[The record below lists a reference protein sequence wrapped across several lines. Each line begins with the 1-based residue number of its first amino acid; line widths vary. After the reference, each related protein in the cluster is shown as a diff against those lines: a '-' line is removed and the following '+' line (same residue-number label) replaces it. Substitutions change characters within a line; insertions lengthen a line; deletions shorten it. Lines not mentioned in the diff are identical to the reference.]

1 MTDLDRSILRR
12 SVSAS
17 VAYPL
22 LLLVIFLAGWH
33 AASAYG
39 LIPPYLVP
47 PPSTVWSRGIETA
60 GLLWGHSLVTSY
72 EILIGFLLSVI
83 GGVLLGAA
91 IVSSRTLEQTLYP
104 WLVVIQVIPKV
115 AIGPLLVVWLGFGLG
130 PKVLIAFLLGFFPI
144 LINTMLGLKSVP
156 RDSIFLMQTMGASRL
171 TVFRRLLLPHAMP
184 SICGALKV
192 AVTFATIGAIVG
204 EFIGANIGLG
214 YVLIAATGNLDTGLL
229 FVALFWV
236 TAVALLF
243 YGAVAAIEKLLIPWH
258 ISVRAPT
265 QASRI

>member
-47 PPSTVWSRGIETA
+47 SPSTVWSRAIETA

-265 QASRI
+265 QASHI